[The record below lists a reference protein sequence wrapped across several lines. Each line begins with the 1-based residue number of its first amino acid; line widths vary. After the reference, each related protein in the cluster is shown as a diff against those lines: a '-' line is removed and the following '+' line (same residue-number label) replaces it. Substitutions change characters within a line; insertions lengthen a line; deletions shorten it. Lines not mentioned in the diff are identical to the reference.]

1 MTRDFGMSDNVHFFG
16 DESVIEVIVRKGGPI
31 KVNPS
36 GLVEATTGL
45 VFSPNN
51 KNITQG
57 IKDFFSGMKH
67 FYLNGYASVDS
78 KLTIANPLCGTLALL
93 ELKEPLVVCPD
104 NLMLATDHVNISAGV
119 KEISTLRELKKTYRF
134 VLLEGFGAFVLSAL
148 GGYRAQTLKSGESL
162 YVLPGNALGW
172 STSMN
177 VSAVRN
183 RNGIINLVSRSNQIM
198 LKFDG
203 PGTLYI
209 QTASLD
215 SFKTVMLQMG
225 FGLEADFF
233 RSSENSVKKLRDDIA
248 ALENAVKNN
257 STNIST
263 SISREET
270 YQKFTNDLS
279 LLDPVKR
286 QKLLDDCGALKK
298 ADISQRDLIK
308 RAILSDGYSSDFID
322 WIVSNK
328 V

>member
-1 MTRDFGMSDNVHFFG
+1 MSRELGVSDNVHFFG
-16 DESVIEVIVRKGGPI
+16 DGSVIEAIVRKGGAI

-36 GLVEATTGL
+36 GLVESTTGF

-51 KNITQG
+51 RNITQG

-67 FYLNGYASVDS
+67 FYLNGYANADS
-78 KLTIANPLCGTLALL
+78 KLTIANPLCGNLVLS

-104 NLMLATDHVNISAGV
+104 NLMLATDHINISAGI

-134 VLLEGFGAFVLSAL
+134 VLLEGSGAFVLSAL
-148 GGYRAQTLKSGESL
+148 GGYRIQTLKRGESL

-177 VSAVRN
+177 VSTVRN
-183 RNGIINLVSRSNQIM
+183 RNGVINLVSRTNQIM

-203 PGTLYI
+203 PGTLYL

-233 RSSENSVKKLRDDIA
+233 RSSENSLKKIRDDIS

-263 SISREET
+263 SVSREEM
-270 YQKFTNDLS
+270 YQKFSNDLS

-298 ADISQRDLIK
+298 ADISQRELIK
-308 RAILSDGYSSDFID
+308 RAILADGYSSDFID
-322 WIVSNK
+322 WVVANK